1 MSKMITKKELESWF
15 DKLFQLIVDCSICTM
30 NLEQLTKKGDEVEE
44 KVKLHGF
51 FQQHYFQ
58 LRFVLCIQLDKLFS
72 SGNNQK
78 YSFHKL
84 LNRLEHEKYDQELKE
99 RLSEN
104 KENDFTKTF
113 KNREDVINE
122 VISLRQ
128 FISLYDLTI
137 EKVHR
142 LRDTIYAHTD
152 NKEDQIEIVT
162 IDDFRRL
169 TDLAAETSNKL
180 TSGFFGSSTKYNHTN
195 DWNIGF
201 VLKRMVEDRKNF
213 MKGY

>member
-1 MSKMITKKELESWF
+1 MITKKELEAWF

-30 NLEQLTKKGDEVEE
+30 NLEQLTKKGDEIEE
-44 KVKLHGF
+44 KIKRHGF

-58 LRFVLCIQLDKLFS
+58 LRFIFCIQLDKLFS

-104 KENDFTKTF
+104 EKNNFTRTF
-113 KNREDVINE
+113 KNREDVISE
-122 VISLRQ
+122 VINLRQ
-128 FISLYDLTI
+128 ALSLYDLTI
-137 EKVHR
+137 EKVHK

-152 NKEDQIEIVT
+152 NKEDQIEILT

-169 TDLAAETSNKL
+169 TDLAAKTCNRL
-180 TSGFFGSSTKYNHTN
+180 TTGFFGKSTMFDHTN

-213 MKGY
+213 MKDF